1 MRLLHRR
8 VEIKLKRVLIT
19 DDEKSFLLS
28 LKDGLSRHKDKF
40 QVLTAENGRE
50 AVAILRALPIDLLVT
65 DLKMP
70 EMDGFELLAW
80 VSRHK
85 AQLPVIV
92 LTAFGTPEI
101 EARLAK
107 MNTLQYLEKPLD
119 FKMLEEGIFNG
130 LEAQDKSFI
139 RGITLPTFLQLMSI
153 EQKSCTLKVGS
164 EGRVGYLY
172 IRRGELLDAEFEQL
186 TGEAAAL
193 EIVAWEHTEIEMD
206 SICRR
211 QQGAINLALEHVL
224 IEAFRLKDERL
235 HAEMTINAVAPQS
248 QPSDW
253 RAAEKTLPG
262 NPPAVDQPRPI
273 SAEELARQRLVQVLT
288 KLAPVQEFAIF
299 DLKGFLEEKNVG
311 KCSLEEF
318 DPAIYIHLIDM
329 VENQVSFGP
338 LNCLVLSTAS
348 RFRYLLFCSQQ
359 HRVVAKLKPG
369 VPTQQVIKEIKR
381 YINR

>member
-1 MRLLHRR
+1 M
-8 VEIKLKRVLIT
+8 KRVLIV

-28 LKDGLSRHKDKF
+28 LKDGLGHHCDKF

-50 AVAILRALPIDLLVT
+50 AVAVLRALPIDLLVT

-119 FKMLEEGIFNG
+119 FQMLQEGIFSG
-130 LEAQDKSFI
+130 LESRDKSYI

-153 EQKSCTLKVGS
+153 EQKTCTLKVS
-164 EGRVGYLY
+164 CEGKLGYLY
-172 IRRGELLDAEFEQL
+172 IRRGELLDAESEQQS
-186 TGEAAAL
+186 GEAAAL
-193 EIVAWEHTEIEMD
+193 EIVTWENAEIEMD

-211 QQGAINLALEHVL
+211 QQRSINLGLEHIL

-235 HAEMTINAVAPQS
+235 HAEMTLQALEVN
-248 QPSDW
+248 PSPS
-253 RAAEKTLPG
+253 EKRVTLPG
-262 NPPAVDQPRPI
+262 TPEEVVARFERRPI
-273 SAEELARQRLVQVLT
+273 SADELARQKLVEVLG

-299 DLKGFLEEKNVG
+299 DLKGFLEEKSTG
-311 KCSLEEF
+311 GCSLEEF
-318 DPAIYIHLIDM
+318 DPVIYTHLIEM
-329 VENQVSFGP
+329 VDSQLSFGNF
-338 LNCLVLSTAS
+338 NCLVLNTAS
-348 RFRYLLFCSQQ
+348 RVRYILFRSQQ
-359 HRVVAKLKPG
+359 HRMVVKLKPG